1 MTSKILASRRPW
13 RSTRLGK
20 GTRCGSFFPAEFS
33 LRTCCHLE
41 VLNDPTR
48 SQGTL
53 VKQWTPASPSPPSA
67 APQYVVAGDC
77 KAGDADQTG
86 WSFADG
92 AVKHNRYATTAP
104 HRWRL
109 PIIGSPALSCVR
121 SDCLDATDPKQL
133 ELKPC
138 DSTSAKQKF
147 AFTKATGV
155 LTLASDTTQ
164 CVDINMWTG
173 PKVWLYRC
181 HAGAPNEDFTFG
193 ASGTLTSKADSHAP
207 KGKCLGASKQKPGG
221 AAAGGGVETLQMWA
235 KPMPSKAMAV
245 LLINTVDA
253 VPQDVDISLSDLNI
267 TASSASVRD
276 IWAQV
281 RAFDVTDLDAHSSL
295 ELQIGCKRKN
305 VTEAFARVA
314 G

>member
-1 MTSKILASRRPW
+1 MELCGRR
-13 RSTRLGK
+13 GQ
-20 GTRCGSFFPAEFS
+20 AQQ
-33 LRTCCHLE
+33 
-41 VLNDPTR
+41 V
-48 SQGTL
+48 
-53 VKQWTPASPSPPSA
+53 
-67 APQYVVAGDC
+67 
-77 KAGDADQTG
+77 
-86 WSFADG
+86 
-92 AVKHNRYATTAP
+92 TTAL
-104 HRWRL
+104 HRCRL
-109 PIIGSPALSCVR
+109 PFNGSPASSCVR

-155 LTLASDTTQ
+155 ITLASDTTQ

-173 PKVWLYRC
+173 PKVWLYHC

-221 AAAGGGVETLQMWA
+221 AAEGGVETLQMWA

-245 LLINTVDA
+245 LVINTVDA
-253 VPQDVDISLSDLNI
+253 VPQDVDISLTDLNI

-281 RAFDVTDLDAHSSL
+281 RAF
-295 ELQIGCKRKN
+295 GCKRKN
-305 VTEAFARVA
+305 VTEALAPLA